1 MQKQFKNVTIFL
13 LLVLMVVSLYMIS
26 ADTQPQA
33 RELSY
38 MGEFRPMV
46 TQGQIASVEVRPQGN
61 DTTVYTGKLKNGT
74 EFYTQGP
81 TDDTISAFL
90 EENGVTNVVY
100 NGVPEPSFWSQLL
113 LSLLPILLIGAFLF
127 FMFN

>member
-46 TQGQIASVEVRPQGN
+46 TQGQIASV
-61 DTTVYTGKLKNGT
+61 
-74 EFYTQGP
+74 
-81 TDDTISAFL
+81 
-90 EENGVTNVVY
+90 
-100 NGVPEPSFWSQLL
+100 
-113 LSLLPILLIGAFLF
+113 
-127 FMFN
+127 

>member
-81 TDDTISAFL
+81 TDDTISALQRCAGAQFL
-90 EENGVTNVVY
+90 VAVAVIIVANFVNRR
-100 NGVPEPSFWSQLL
+100 VPVLYV
-113 LSLLPILLIGAFLF
+113 
-127 FMFN
+127 

>member
-1 MQKQFKNVTIFL
+1 MLNADAGLLSDFWCSKEWIKALQKQFKNVTIFL

-61 DTTVYTGKLKNGT
+61 DTTVYTGKL
-74 EFYTQGP
+74 
-81 TDDTISAFL
+81 
-90 EENGVTNVVY
+90 
-100 NGVPEPSFWSQLL
+100 
-113 LSLLPILLIGAFLF
+113 
-127 FMFN
+127 